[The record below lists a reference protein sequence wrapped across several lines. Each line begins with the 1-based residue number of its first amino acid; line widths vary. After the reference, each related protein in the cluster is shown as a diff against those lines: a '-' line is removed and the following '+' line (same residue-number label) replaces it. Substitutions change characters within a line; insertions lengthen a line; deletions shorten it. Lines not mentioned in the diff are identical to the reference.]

1 MGCARVRTNCTASA
15 YMRLGDRLPTGPPT
29 PPPYCPLTPLPP
41 RPPREPPIIPF
52 ICLTQAC
59 LHPPV
64 FVHSARQSASSFP
77 GMRIHAIARVSTL
90 YPGYPFAVLCTAR
103 VAVLLSSRCAALSW
117 PFIWLGIHRP
127 VVMLMVYR
135 ESDRMLIVCRVPCA
149 DFRVLERV
157 RQRTDMAVSSPV
169 LFVCVLAPM

>member
-1 MGCARVRTNCTASA
+1 
-15 YMRLGDRLPTGPPT
+15 
-29 PPPYCPLTPLPP
+29 
-41 RPPREPPIIPF
+41 
-52 ICLTQAC
+52 
-59 LHPPV
+59 
-64 FVHSARQSASSFP
+64 
-77 GMRIHAIARVSTL
+77 MRIHAIARVSTL

-169 LFVCVLAPM
+169 YSIPREAIWIDRIELDRFSDPARSIELDRI